1 MGAEILL
8 QMFFKEAPT
17 QIFDYLGSNKKSFID
32 EFVKPRSDRIKFNDD
47 SDTDEDEVPTTENF
61 MKHAASLIFLHVP
74 EISYLLLKNYES
86 KINTEEAARR
96 TATMIKNRKTIS
108 VTEATAKALNR
119 EEVVNPKTMM
129 GLIEEQTSVAIT
141 RMKKNEKS
149 VKKKKKKKAKKLA
162 SQNEKGNDKA
172 SPTSSPNSID
182 PAFESDS

>member
-1 MGAEILL
+1 MNLSNLDPIVSNSMMIQIPTKMRSPLRRILWSML
-8 QMFFKEAPT
+8 LLWYFYTSRRFPIFCWKTTNPKST
-17 QIFDYLGSNKKSFID
+17 QRKLPVVQLRWLK
-32 EFVKPRSDRIKFNDD
+32 
-47 SDTDEDEVPTTENF
+47 TER
-61 MKHAASLIFLHVP
+61 L
-74 EISYLLLKNYES
+74 YLLPKQKS
-86 KINTEEAARR
+86 
-96 TATMIKNRKTIS
+96 
-108 VTEATAKALNR
+108 LNR